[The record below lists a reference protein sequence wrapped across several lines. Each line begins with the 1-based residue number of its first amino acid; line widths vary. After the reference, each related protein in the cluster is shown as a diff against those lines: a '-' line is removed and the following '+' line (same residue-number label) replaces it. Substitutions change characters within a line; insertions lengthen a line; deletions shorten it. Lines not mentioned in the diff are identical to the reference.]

1 MDLGG
6 NPGFTMS
13 PAPRLLEVSG
23 LKCLCL
29 RKTPAH
35 YLGDINESCHFL
47 ALQFPH
53 LFSEGFEHMIP
64 KITFSSK
71 ML

>member
-1 MDLGG
+1 MGLGG
-6 NPGFTMS
+6 NPGLTMS

-35 YLGDINESCHFL
+35 SLGDINQSCHFL